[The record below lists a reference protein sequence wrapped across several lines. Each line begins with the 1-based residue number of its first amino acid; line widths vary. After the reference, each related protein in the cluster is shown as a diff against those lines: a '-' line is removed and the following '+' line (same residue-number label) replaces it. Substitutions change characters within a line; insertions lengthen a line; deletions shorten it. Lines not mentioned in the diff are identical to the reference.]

1 MSKNNII
8 FAIIILF
15 SSIFIGTTSSFAST
29 TNENVKITNISTS
42 SSEVKDGEK
51 VAITVGFSGNGNV
64 KPGDK
69 LTISLPQPSSSSGG
83 LHGIRTTI
91 PISATA
97 PDGSTIADAATAEVN
112 GYTVTITFNDGIT
125 QLTNGFS
132 GTFTFQAIAEKGST
146 ISGIDGK
153 VDISKDWGTNVQGP
167 SIVITTSTNNSS
179 SSNSGVN
186 SGNQSSQPVTPPDT
200 TVAGLTKGGY
210 QGTDGNLNW
219 SVYGTVSANAQG
231 PIVITDTPSPS
242 VPIDWNSWRF
252 YLTDAQGN
260 KFVYTVNELEQHG
273 INVDKNQPTGG
284 FTVTDPNGTLAG
296 TKWAISYRCM
306 LENPETG
313 ASYDNGAEMAYG
325 NENFTDKANITIQQH
340 GQGEIIG
347 YSSGKLTLLKEDA
360 DSHTLLAG
368 AKFELTN
375 TTSGKTMTATSDAE
389 GKIAFDN
396 LLDGKY
402 VLKEVQA
409 PDGYELSDKQYQ
421 FTIQQGKMIDSDL
434 PTDNIV
440 SNVKIPVSSSSS
452 SSESNST
459 SSEVPSS
466 SSESSSASSEVPSSS
481 SESSSASSEVPSSSS
496 ESSSISSEVPSSSSE
511 SNSTSSEVS
520 SSSSESNST
529 SSEVPSSSSESSS
542 ISSEVPSSSS
552 ESNSTSSEVSS
563 SSSES
568 NNASS
573 EISSSNTSVKHVS
586 SSLNSESSSL
596 SIELSS
602 SNASSESSASKV
614 SSSSSSIDRVPAVVT
629 TSSSSSAKTVE
640 ETSSS
645 EVNAKS
651 VTSEISSNK
660 MNSKNE
666 SKVNDVN
673 GEKASVA
680 TNNSENSV
688 SETTVSSNEHGA
700 IGVANGSSSTS
711 EAKNGTSQNKGK
723 NQVLPQTGEMN
734 TSSIVVIGM
743 VLLALAGSAIIFKR
757 H

>member
-1 MSKNNII
+1 MEKRFKRILMSKNNII

-29 TNENVKITNISTS
+29 TNENVKITNIITS

-146 ISGIDGK
+146 ISGTDGK

-452 SSESNST
+452 SSESSST

-466 SSESSSASSEVPSSS
+466 SSESNNASSEVSSSS
-481 SESSSASSEVPSSSS
+481 SESSSA
-496 ESSSISSEVPSSSSE
+496 SSEVPSSSSE

-542 ISSEVPSSSS
+542 ASSEVPSSSS
-552 ESNSTSSEVSS
+552 KSNSTSSEVPS

-573 EISSSNTSVKHVS
+573 EISSSNTSVKYVS

-596 SIELSS
+596 STELSS

-673 GEKASVA
+673 GKKASVA
-680 TNNSENSV
+680 TNNSENAV

>member
-146 ISGIDGK
+146 ISGTDGK

-231 PIVITDTPSPS
+231 PVVITDTPSPS

-452 SSESNST
+452 SSESSSI

-481 SESSSASSEVPSSSS
+481 SESS
-496 ESSSISSEVPSSSSE
+496 
-511 SNSTSSEVS
+511 
-520 SSSSESNST
+520 
-529 SSEVPSSSSESSS
+529 
-542 ISSEVPSSSS
+542 
-552 ESNSTSSEVSS
+552 STSSEVSS

-596 SIELSS
+596 STELSS
-602 SNASSESSASKV
+602 SNASSENSASKV

-673 GEKASVA
+673 GKKASVA
-680 TNNSENSV
+680 TNNSENAV